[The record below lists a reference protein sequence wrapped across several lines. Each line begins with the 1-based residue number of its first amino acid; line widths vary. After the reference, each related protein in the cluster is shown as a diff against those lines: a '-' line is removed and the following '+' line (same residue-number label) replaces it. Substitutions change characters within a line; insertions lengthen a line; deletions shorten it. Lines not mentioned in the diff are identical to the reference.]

1 MRNFQTPG
9 RSVAYGMEA
18 MAATS
23 SPLATLAA
31 IDVLRNGGNAVD
43 AAVTASAV
51 LCVTEPHMTGIG
63 GDCFALIAEPD
74 GTITGING
82 AGRAALAADAE
93 WLKRAGLA
101 SIERTSVHAV
111 TVPGAVDA
119 WDRLLR
125 RFGTI
130 GLADALMPAIR
141 LAETGTPVTPRVAF
155 DWQDCVAML
164 AADPGGRL
172 HYLKDGGA
180 PCAGEAMRY
189 PALARTLR
197 IVAQE
202 GRDAFYRGEIAAEIV
217 DVIKARGGLLD
228 REDFARTEASWVEPI
243 AASFAGREILEIP
256 PPAVGL
262 TALIALN
269 ILSRL
274 NPGRHPPDSP
284 ERYHLEIEAMKHAFV
299 LRNRHIGDPD
309 FARVPVDDVLSDKTA
324 DAIAAA
330 IDPKRASSV
339 AMTEPGSDTVY
350 LAIVDRGR
358 MAVSFIN
365 SIYHEFGSGIVTQRS
380 GIALQ
385 SRGAC
390 FVTTPGHP
398 NCIGPGKR
406 PLHTIIPALAR
417 KDGTAELCF
426 GVMGGSYQPMGQVQ
440 VLVNRYLYGMD
451 VQDAIDFPRLMPLDG
466 EVTAETGI
474 AAAARVGLES
484 MGHRLRLGADP
495 LGGAQAI
502 TIDRA
507 TGLLSGGSDPR
518 KDGLALG
525 L

>member
-1 MRNFQTPG
+1 MRNFQAPG
-9 RSVAYGMEA
+9 RSAACGMEA

-63 GDCFALIAEPD
+63 GDCFALVAEPD
-74 GTITGING
+74 GTVTGING
-82 AGRAALAADAE
+82 AGRAALAADE
-93 WLKRAGLA
+93 SWLKRSGLA

-130 GLADALMPAIR
+130 SLADALKPAMR

-155 DWQDCVAML
+155 DWPDSVAML

-172 HYLKDGGA
+172 HYLKGGNA
-180 PCAGEAMRY
+180 PLTGEVMRY
-189 PALARTLR
+189 PALARTLG
-197 IVAQE
+197 IIAQE
-202 GRDAFYRGEIAAEIV
+202 GRDAFYEGEIAAEIV
-217 DVIKARGGLLD
+217 DVLGARGGLL
-228 REDFARTEASWVEPI
+228 RPEDFSRTEASWVEPVTT
-243 AASFAGREILEIP
+243 SFAGRDILEIP
-256 PPAVGL
+256 PPGVGL
-262 TALIALN
+262 TALVALN
-269 ILSRL
+269 ILSRFDL
-274 NPGRHPPDSP
+274 GRHAPGSP
-284 ERYHLEIEAMKHAFV
+284 ERYHLEIEAMKQAFV
-299 LRNRHIGDPD
+299 LRNRHIGDPEFYD
-309 FARVPVDDVLSDKTA
+309 IPVAELLSAGTA
-324 DAIAAA
+324 DDLAAA
-330 IDPKRASSV
+330 IDPRRASPI
-339 AMTEPGSDTVY
+339 AMTGPASDTVY
-350 LAIVDRGR
+350 LSIVDRDR
-358 MAVSFIN
+358 RAVSFIN

-385 SRGAC
+385 SRGSG

-406 PLHTIIPALAR
+406 PLHTIIPAMAR
-417 KDGTAELCF
+417 RDGRVELSF

-440 VLVNRYLYGMD
+440 FLVNRYLFGMD
-451 VQDAIDFPRLMPLDG
+451 VQEAIDCPRLMPLNG
-466 EVTAETGI
+466 EVTVETGI
-474 AAAARVGLES
+474 AAATLGRLER
-484 MGHRLRLGADP
+484 MGHRLRLAAHP

-502 TIDRA
+502 EA
-507 TGLLSGGSDPR
+507 GGAAGLLSGGSDPR
-518 KDGLALG
+518 KDGFALG